1 MKYIEINQ
9 SHFLKTCF
17 DPAVKK
23 KKKSYLENQPVNG
36 AQVELDTREGIKVG
50 K

>member
-9 SHFLKTCF
+9 SNFLKTCF
-17 DPAVKK
+17 DPAVK